1 MQRLESLKLQGKL
14 AEVDVQL
21 ARFLARMH
29 PALSASASLTIAL
42 TSWAF
47 SQGHTCLPLS
57 EIGPL
62 AAAADDGKE
71 QWPDPEMLRQELL
84 ASGAVGDIK
93 SEDQYSKPLMLDS
106 GNRLFLLHSLRA
118 EQAIAADILRRAT
131 AKHDWPGA
139 ESAKARN
146 LLHLLFPQA
155 PRAGLLNLQQCA
167 AALALRNK
175 LLILCGGP
183 GTGKTY
189 TLARILALF
198 SALTTNPARMALAA
212 PTGRA
217 AMRLGEAIHQASST
231 LPPELHPQA
240 TPKPQTLHRL
250 LGFQPQSGTFRHS
263 GANPLHLDLLVI
275 DEASMVDTALLAAL
289 LAALPDTCG
298 LILCGDPGQLP
309 PVEAGNILADLAAI
323 PSAPCWAAPPARTA
337 CLQEL
342 CDTDCPGKTMDNSAA
357 STNPLNN
364 CRITL
369 QQVHRFGGESGMMSL
384 ARALQEDGSDAFIQS
399 LAQPWPDISLYEPEQ
414 ADTVLTALLQEQL
427 DALARAHSAQEALAV
442 FEQFRI
448 LCALRE
454 GPWGVAGINARCL
467 ALVQEQA
474 QGQKRKHTQRRQ
486 DYYQGLPILILR
498 NDHGQ
503 RLYNGD
509 TGMIWPDEHAD
520 LKAWFADEDG
530 LRPFAPAALPPWQ
543 PAYAMTVHKAQGAEF
558 AKVLL
563 LVPPEDNQVLSREL
577 LYTAITRT
585 KKELILCGKH
595 ELLGR
600 IAARR
605 LIRYSGL
612 GSMLQNAT

>member
-1 MQRLESLKLQGKL
+1 MQRLKSLQLQGKL
-14 AEVDVQL
+14 TEVDVQL
-21 ARFLARMH
+21 ARFLSRIH
-29 PALSASASLTIAL
+29 PALSASASLAIAL
-42 TSWAF
+42 TSWAL

-57 EIGPL
+57 EIGLL
-62 AAAADDGKE
+62 AAATDDGEE
-71 QWPDPEMLRQELL
+71 QWPGPEQLRQELL
-84 ASGAVGDIK
+84 VSGAVGDVK
-93 SEDQYSKPLMLDS
+93 NEDQTPKPLMLDS
-106 GNRLFLLHSLRA
+106 DNRLFLLHSLRA
-118 EQAIAADILRRAT
+118 EQAIATDLLRRAT
-131 AKHDWPGA
+131 AKHDWPEA
-139 ESAKARN
+139 ESARARN
-146 LLHLLFPQA
+146 LLRLLFPQA
-155 PRAGLLNLQQCA
+155 SRAGLPNLQQCA
-167 AALALRNK
+167 ASLALRNK

-198 SALTTNPARMALAA
+198 SALATNPTRMALAA

-217 AMRLGEAIHQASST
+217 AMRLGEAIHQVSST
-231 LPPELHPQA
+231 LPPELRPQA
-240 TPKPQTLHRL
+240 TFKPQTLHRL
-250 LGFQPQSGTFRHS
+250 LGFQPQSGTFLHS
-263 GANPLHLDLLVI
+263 AANPLHLDLLVI
-275 DEASMVDTALLAAL
+275 DEASMVDTALLEAL
-289 LAALPDTCG
+289 LAALSDSCR

-323 PSAPCWAAPPARTA
+323 PSAPCLAALPGRTA

-342 CDTDCPGKTMDNSAA
+342 CGTDCPGGTMDNSAA
-357 STNPLNN
+357 STNPLND

-384 ARALQEDGSDAFIQS
+384 ARALQEDGADAFIQTF
-399 LAQPWPDISLYEPEQ
+399 AQPWPDISLYEPEQ
-414 ADTVLTALLQEQL
+414 ANTVLTALLQEQL
-427 DALARAHSAQEALAV
+427 DALTRAHSAQEAFAV

-467 ALVQEQA
+467 EMVRAQA
-474 QGQKRKHTQRRQ
+474 QGQRRKHTHTRQ
-486 DYYQGLPILILR
+486 DHYQGLPILILR

-509 TGMIWPDEHAD
+509 IGIIWQDEHQN
-520 LKAWFADEDG
+520 LKAWFADVDG
-530 LRPFAPAALPPWQ
+530 LRPLAPAALPPWQ

-563 LVPPEDNQVLSREL
+563 LIPPEDNQVLSREL
-577 LYTAITRT
+577 LYTAITRA
-585 KKELILCGKH
+585 KKELILCGKR
-595 ELLGR
+595 ELLCR

-612 GSMLQNAT
+612 GSMLQDAV